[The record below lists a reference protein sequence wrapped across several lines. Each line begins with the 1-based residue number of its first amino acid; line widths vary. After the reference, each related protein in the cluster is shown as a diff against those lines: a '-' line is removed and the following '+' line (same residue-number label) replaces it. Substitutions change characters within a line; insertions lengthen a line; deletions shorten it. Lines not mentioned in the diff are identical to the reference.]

1 MDFFSLWSAE
11 YLNQCQPVRG
21 AGPGALSFLSGG
33 CTRTWITAF
42 PQGNAGIKQNSLLD
56 FSGCGFAQHL
66 HHSGIRK
73 AEFFF
78 FFFGLFSAR
87 LGLFPLEGRDNQDCH
102 SSLEIFHPSLLGCH
116 SPSQFL
122 GIFLIFWEEI
132 LNSGKLWRSL
142 SREGVKPWCPTSPI
156 NQTLKKIPQNPKLNL
171 ATQSR

>member
-78 FFFGLFSAR
+78 FFGLFSAR

-116 SPSQFL
+116 SH
-122 GIFLIFWEEI
+122 
-132 LNSGKLWRSL
+132 LNSHIFSSFFGKKFWILESSEGL
-142 SREGVKPWCPTSPI
+142 SVGKG
-156 NQTLKKIPQNPKLNL
+156 LNL
-171 ATQSR
+171 GALHLPSIKH

>member
-78 FFFGLFSAR
+78 FFWVVLCTVGFVPTGRKGQPGLSQLPGDLPSFSP
-87 LGLFPLEGRDNQDCH
+87 GL
-102 SSLEIFHPSLLGCH
+102 SL
-116 SPSQFL
+116 PSQFPH
-122 GIFLIFWEEI
+122 IFLIFWEEI

>member
-78 FFFGLFSAR
+78 FFF
-87 LGLFPLEGRDNQDCH
+87 
-102 SSLEIFHPSLLGCH
+102 LGCSLH
-116 SPSQFL
+116 GWVCSHWKEGTTRIVTAPWGSSILPS
-122 GIFLIFWEEI
+122 WAVTPH
-132 LNSGKLWRSL
+132 LNSHIFSSFFGKKFWILESSEGL
-142 SREGVKPWCPTSPI
+142 SVGKG
-156 NQTLKKIPQNPKLNL
+156 LNL
-171 ATQSR
+171 GALHLPSIKH